1 MGYGIYFLS
10 KNQIKSDSGDD
21 GDNSAVV
28 MVADCSDLVKF
39 FFLNEVTVGTL
50 TFIHCIALM
59 ICFRKSK
66 LQQEAANKSNK

>member
-10 KNQIKSDSGDD
+10 KNEIKSDSGDD
-21 GDNSAVV
+21 GNSAVM

-39 FFLNEVTVGTL
+39 FFLNEVAVGTL
-50 TFIHCIALM
+50 TFIHCIVLM

-66 LQQEAANKSNK
+66 LQQDAANKST